1 MFVCW
6 ARVVGSP
13 ACSSACEHNYCYYR
27 CCCFWCCW
35 PFFFFFYFVPFLAAL
50 LATCIFFFS
59 SVAVAAL
66 LKLPLVTINAGVVE
80 AAFGAVQTLAAG
92 NAENQAKLGAA
103 GACEGGY
110 PA

>member
-1 MFVCW
+1 MC
-6 ARVVGSP
+6 
-13 ACSSACEHNYCYYR
+13 
-27 CCCFWCCW
+27 
-35 PFFFFFYFVPFLAAL
+35 FFFYFVPFFAAL

-66 LKLPLVTINAGVVE
+66 LKLPLVASNAGVAE
-80 AAFGAVQTLAAG
+80 AACGAVQNLAADDT
-92 NAENQAKLGAA
+92 NRAKLGAA

>member
-13 ACSSACEHNYCYYR
+13 ACSSACEHNYI
-27 CCCFWCCW
+27 
-35 PFFFFFYFVPFLAAL
+35 VI
-50 LATCIFFFS
+50 CICLFS

-66 LKLPLVTINAGVVE
+66 LKLPLVTSNAGIAE
-80 AAFGAVQTLAAG
+80 AACGAVQNLAADDTIS
-92 NAENQAKLGAA
+92 AKLGAA
-103 GACEGGY
+103 GACAGGY